1 MKGLRSPHFCVSI
14 TVEVGFDRD
23 KTQDKTQ
30 DKKASYPQTRRWIIL
45 DKTKVL
51 DQADGIEVRDKET
64 SSRISRGLNVSRKG
78 LY

>member
-14 TVEVGFDRD
+14 TVEVGFDR
-23 KTQDKTQ
+23 DKTQ